1 VKPRMPGPWVVPW
14 HFLEEA
20 HALKLP
26 MSRWGYGALLG
37 TSGLFGFSLG
47 ALLGNAALG
56 AGMALFFAYAIP
68 GEWLEWM
75 RQRRQKKMRSL
86 WIEAVR
92 MLRTSYL
99 VCGSLRQ
106 AMVMSLPHLPE
117 EVRPYFQHMI
127 DRDQGMTSSHPMMEQ
142 DRVLLPELTYVLE
155 LAQLLDR
162 VGGPDGEILLEDA
175 IDRLEEAGRRVEEF
189 EQEVAARRTETRHL
203 FALFLVELLFLR
215 LVGSVYFSGLFH
227 SVAGQGLIFLCFAI
241 NAGCF
246 IWVWQRIRRLSG

>member
-1 VKPRMPGPWVVPW
+1 VKPPWVVPW
-14 HFLEEA
+14 RFLQEV

-26 MSRWGYGALLG
+26 MSRWGYGALFG

-47 ALLGNAALG
+47 TLLGNAALG

-75 RQRRQKKMRSL
+75 HQRRQKKMRSL

-92 MLRTSYL
+92 NLRTSYL

-106 AMVMSLPHLPE
+106 AMVMSLPHFPD

-127 DRDQGMTSSHPMMEQ
+127 DQEQAGLPFHPVMEQ
-142 DRVLLPELTYVLE
+142 DRFLLPELTYVLE

-162 VGGPDGEILLEDA
+162 VGGPDGEMLLEDA

-227 SVAGQGLIFLCFAI
+227 SATGQGLIFLCFAI

-246 IWVWQRIRRLSG
+246 IWVRQRIRRLTG